1 MKTMKPGH
9 PGINQLTSRS
19 VLSSLASGL
28 GMALLLAG
36 TVVGQTNTGKI
47 LGRVADATGAAVP
60 GAKLTAASP
69 TLPTPLV
76 TTSNDSGDYSFEL
89 VPIGVYSVTVEKIGF
104 RTAKQQNVPVKL
116 GSQVDFNPN
125 LEVGQLTEVIEV
137 SASVNLLD
145 TTSSRTATNITEAQ
159 FDALPRGRS
168 FNSLL
173 QMAPGVRQEAK
184 SGNAGIGGIQVDG
197 ASGSEN
203 SFVIDGVDVSDVR
216 RGSLRVQN
224 AIPFEFIQE
233 VEVKSSG
240 FDAQYGGAAGG
251 VINVATKPGTND
263 FHGQAAV
270 FYTNDGMN
278 PVNRGYYQR
287 SVASANVAE
296 FFRPK
301 QDTYS
306 TWYPGGMFS
315 GRIIPN
321 KVFFTVGTFPVITK
335 TTRSPEYASGRKSW
349 TQDDLNHYFLSRL
362 DYAPTSKL
370 QINSSYMWTPQRQ
383 TGALPNIDPRIAA
396 PSNDLTV
403 QGGWQPSSALTASA
417 NYVITPRWLV
427 SARWGYK
434 YQNDK
439 LGNYGLSTAPYLT
452 YTNAA
457 SNAGLPVPAQVNFP
471 NGYRNVS
478 STLAVRKDITTR
490 NNIYLSSSLLLG
502 KHNFKFGYDM
512 SRLSNDVNSDYTN
525 GQFNIFWGDAYTRGS
540 ITNVKGAYGYYAWED
555 GVRLNSSVNSK
566 NQGFYLQD
574 SWRATR
580 RLTLNLGVRFE
591 NEYLPPY
598 KAEQA
603 GVKVLNPISFNWGSK
618 VAPRLGAA
626 YDVLGDGKWK
636 LSGSFGFY
644 YDVMKYELARGSF
657 GGDFWV
663 SHIYTLD
670 NPNVLNLGK
679 ANPGAA
685 GKQIVQFD
693 NRTIPINAKGELEG
707 IDPNIKPFKE
717 RRFSFGLERQL
728 TARSVLGVRYTR
740 TDILAG
746 IEDIGVLDGDDEVY
760 LIGNPGAGET
770 RNTKSVYGAKTPN
783 GNEFLV
789 PKATRQYD
797 AVEFRLQGQKNR
809 FTYLGSYTWS
819 RLWGNWSGLAN
830 SDESGRSD
838 PGVSRAFD
846 LPFYYF
852 DSSGS
857 QKNVFGR
864 LGTDRPTEI
873 KGFLSYDLNSKI
885 GSTVLGLTQVAFSGA
900 PDSTSVIYQSAPTLP
915 YGRGDMGRTPFYT
928 QTDFSLAHT
937 VKITERYSARFEAN
951 FINLLNQNA
960 VVSRTTQINRTG
972 AISAAQLP
980 LSKFFGGYD
989 VKKFVYPG
997 NYLTGGTPQYN
1008 PIYGLPGGN
1017 YRAGGAGA
1025 YQNPR
1030 NIRIGVRFLF

>member
-1 MKTMKPGH
+1 MKS
-9 PGINQLTSRS
+9 LTR
-19 VLSSLASGL
+19 GL
-28 GMALLLAG
+28 GLVLLLAG
-36 TVVGQTNTGKI
+36 AILGQTNTGKI
-47 LGRVADATGAAVP
+47 LGRVADPSGAGVP
-60 GAKLTAASP
+60 GAKLTASSS

-76 TTSNDSGDYSFEL
+76 ATANDSGDYIFEL
-89 VPIGVYSVTVEKIGF
+89 VPIGVYTITVEKAGF
-104 RTAKQQNVPVKL
+104 RTARQQNVQVKL
-116 GSQVDFNPN
+116 GSQVDYNPK
-125 LEVGQLTEVIEV
+125 LEVGQLSEVIEV
-137 SASVNLLD
+137 SASVLSLD

-159 FDALPRGRS
+159 FDALPKSRS
-168 FNSLL
+168 FNSML
-173 QMAPGVRQEAK
+173 QMAPGVRQEVK
-184 SGNAGIGGIQVDG
+184 NGNAGVGGIQVDG

-203 SFVIDGVDVSDVR
+203 SFVIDGVDVSDIR

-233 VEVKSSG
+233 VEVKTSG

-251 VINVATKPGTND
+251 VVNVATKPGTND

-270 FYTNDGMN
+270 FYTSDGMN

-296 FFRPK
+296 FFKPK
-301 QDTYS
+301 QDSYS
-306 TWYPGGMFS
+306 TWYPGGMLS

-321 KVFFTVGTFPVITK
+321 KVFFTVGTFPVLTSTKRSPQYATGTK
-335 TTRSPEYASGRKSW
+335 TW
-349 TQDDLNHYFLSRL
+349 TQDDLNHYFLSRV

-403 QGGWQPSSALTASA
+403 QGGWQPSSAVTASA
-417 NYVITPRWLV
+417 NYVLTPRWLV
-427 SARWGYK
+427 SARYGYK

-439 LGNYGLSTAPYLT
+439 LGNYGLAVAPYLT
-452 YTNAA
+452 YGNAA
-457 SNAGLPVPAQVNFP
+457 SNAGLPVPTEVNQG
-471 NGYRNVS
+471 NGWHNVS
-478 STLAVRKDITTR
+478 STFGVQKDITTR
-490 NNIYLSSSLLLG
+490 HNLYLSSALLLG
-502 KHNFKFGYDM
+502 KHNIKFGYDM
-512 SRLSNDVNSDYTN
+512 ARLGNDVNSNYVN
-525 GQFNIFWGDAYTRGS
+525 GAFTIQWGDAFTRGS
-540 ITNVKGAYGYYAWED
+540 ITNAKGAYGYYIWED
-555 GVRLNSSVNSK
+555 GVRQNSAVSSK
-566 NQGFYLQD
+566 NQGFYVQD
-574 SWRATR
+574 SWRATK
-580 RLTLNLGVRFE
+580 RLTLNVGIRFE
-591 NEYLPPY
+591 SEYLPPY
-598 KAEQA
+598 RAEQA
-603 GVKVLNPISFNWGSK
+603 GVKIPNPISFGWGSK

-636 LSGSFGFY
+636 ITGSFGFY

-657 GGDFWV
+657 GGDYWV
-663 SHIYTLD
+663 SHVYTLD
-670 NPNVLNLGK
+670 NPNVLSLGL

-685 GKQIVQFD
+685 GKPIISYD
-693 NRTIPINAKGELEG
+693 NRTVPINAQGQLEG

-728 TARSVLGVRYTR
+728 GARSVFGVRYTR

-746 IEDIGVLDGDDEVY
+746 IEDIGVLDKDDNEQY
-760 LIGNPGAGET
+760 LIGNPGLGET
-770 RNTKSVYGAKTPN
+770 RNTASIYGAKTPD
-783 GNEFLV
+783 GKEFLV
-789 PKATRQYD
+789 PKATREYN
-797 AVEFRLQGQKNR
+797 AVEFRLQGQRKQL
-809 FTYLGSYTWS
+809 TYLASYTWS

-846 LPFYYF
+846 LPYYYF
-852 DSSGS
+852 DQSGS
-857 QKNVFGR
+857 QRNVFG
-864 LGTDRPTEI
+864 LLATDRTNEI
-873 KGFLSYDLNSKI
+873 KGFLSYDLKSKI
-885 GSTVLGLTQVAFSGA
+885 GSTMFGLTQVAFSGT
-900 PDSTSVIYQSAPTLP
+900 PDSTSVIYQSAPTFP
-915 YGRGDMGRTPFYT
+915 HGRGDMGRTPFYT
-928 QTDFSLAHT
+928 QSDFSLSHT
-937 VKITERYSARFEAN
+937 VKITERYLARFEAN
-951 FINLLNQNA
+951 FINLFNQAA

-989 VKKFVYPG
+989 VNKFVYAG

-1030 NIRIGVRFLF
+1030 SIRIGVRFLF